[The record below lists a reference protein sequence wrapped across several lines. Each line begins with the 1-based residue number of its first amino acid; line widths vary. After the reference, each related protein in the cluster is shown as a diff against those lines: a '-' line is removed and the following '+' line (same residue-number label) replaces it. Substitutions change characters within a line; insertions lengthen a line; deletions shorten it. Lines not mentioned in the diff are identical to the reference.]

1 MKKRLAKQFLKD
13 GQIELMLK
21 NRRARVLMYR
31 GALETERKK
40 STGYQKLLDGQLVEI
55 AKLQRRLDSSN
66 DWVRKHPNDPKGA
79 ERQKQLNDARSELRD
94 IRQRHQQT
102 LKYNGQLHQELD
114 QLKLAGAQRR
124 AKEEL
129 DQQKL
134 FTAAGDTAE

>member
-1 MKKRLAKQFLKD
+1 
-13 GQIELMLK
+13 
-21 NRRARVLMYR
+21 LMYR